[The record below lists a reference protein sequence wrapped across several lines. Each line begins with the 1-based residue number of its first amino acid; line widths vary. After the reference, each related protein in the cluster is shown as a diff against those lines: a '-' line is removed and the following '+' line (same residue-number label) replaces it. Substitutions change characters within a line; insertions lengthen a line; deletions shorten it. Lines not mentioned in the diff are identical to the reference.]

1 MPVTPV
7 YSLPYQALSDAPDG
21 AGLGE
26 DLALAVEAELARIDA
41 GVGAYLPKANIAA
54 GSVSI
59 TPVAN
64 TPTSGAVSFGK
75 TLPGTVRMWTT
86 ASSTVPNTVLETS
99 ASGVSSTGATVWIY
113 RTSTSVTTVHWIA
126 IGIA

>member
-26 DLALAVEAELARIDA
+26 DLAFAVETELARID
-41 GVGAYLPKANIAA
+41 GAMPDYLPAANVATAA
-54 GSVSI
+54 VSI

-64 TPTSGAVSFGK
+64 TPTSGAATWGK
-75 TLPGTVRMWTT
+75 TLPGTVRAWCT
-86 ASSTVPNTVLETS
+86 ADSGSPGVVLETS
-99 ASGVSSTGATVWIY
+99 LSAVTATGATVWIY
-113 RTSTSVTTVHWIA
+113 RTTTTQTTVFVVA
-126 IGIA
+126 IGI